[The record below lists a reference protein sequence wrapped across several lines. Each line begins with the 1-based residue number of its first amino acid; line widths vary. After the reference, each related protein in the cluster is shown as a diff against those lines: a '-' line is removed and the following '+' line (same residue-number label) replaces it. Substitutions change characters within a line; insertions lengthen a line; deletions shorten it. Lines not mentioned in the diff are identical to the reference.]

1 MQAENKLGTEK
12 ISKLLLQFS
21 VPTVMTLMVNCLY
34 NIVDQIFIGH
44 AVGITGMAATNAA
57 FPMFTISAA
66 LALMVGDGT
75 ASNISLCLGK
85 EEQNKAE
92 KTLGNGFFL
101 LLCLSMT
108 LAVLMFCGASFFA
121 KLFGASDG
129 VLALSTVYMR
139 ILAIGL
145 PFQMVNMAF
154 TAIIRADGH
163 PQYAMRSM
171 MVGAGLNVI
180 LDPIFIF
187 VLDLRITG
195 AAIATIIGQI
205 AAGSICLA
213 YLSKFEHI
221 HFHKKYFRPI
231 RSICGSILH
240 LGLPS
245 FCMQTATALTQI
257 VMNHHMRDCGA
268 LTKYGS
274 EIALSCYGV
283 MMKIYQIA
291 HAMFVG
297 IAAGTQ
303 PINGYNYGA
312 KKYDRVRETCRMA
325 IILSFVISF
334 VWFAVFQLGG
344 GILARLF
351 VKDDPLYIEFS
362 VFCFRIYM
370 LGFFVYGLPQ
380 VAASIFQAI
389 GKPWKSLAVALSRQI
404 LFLIPLSIW
413 FAQSYGINGVLFAS
427 PIADVLACVLS
438 ALFLVQEVQQWK
450 KAGMLHTKKTEE
462 K

>member
-1 MQAENKLGTEK
+1 MQTENKLGTEK
-12 ISKLLLQFS
+12 ISRLLLQFS

-34 NIVDQIFIGH
+34 NIVDQIFIGR

-75 ASNISLCLGK
+75 AANISLWLGK
-85 EEQNKAE
+85 GQRKEAE
-92 KTLGNGFFL
+92 KTLGNGVFL
-101 LLCLSMT
+101 LFWLSVILGCM
-108 LAVLMFCGASFFA
+108 MFFGSRFFA
-121 KLFGASDG
+121 KLFGASSG
-129 VLALSTVYMR
+129 TLALSADYMR
-139 ILAIGL
+139 ILAFGL

-171 MVGAGLNVI
+171 MVGAGLNVL
-180 LDPIFIF
+180 LDPLLIF
-187 VLDLRITG
+187 VWDMGVSG

-213 YLSKFEHI
+213 YISKFEHI
-221 HFHKKYFRPI
+221 RFQKKYLRPI
-231 RSICGSILH
+231 YQVCGSILH

-283 MMKIYQIA
+283 MMKIYQVA

-312 KKYDRVRETCRMA
+312 KKYDRVYQTCRMA
-325 IILSFVISF
+325 VMLSFIISLL
-334 VWFAVFQLGG
+334 WFAIFQLGS
-344 GILARLF
+344 GILARIF
-351 VKDDPLYIEFS
+351 IKDDPQYIAFS
-362 VFCFRIYM
+362 VFCFHIYM
-370 LGFFVYGLPQ
+370 LAFFVYGLPQ
-380 VAASIFQAI
+380 VTASIFQAM
-389 GKPWKSLAVALSRQI
+389 GKPWKSLMVALSRQI
-404 LFLIPLSIW
+404 LFLIPLSMVL
-413 FAQSYGINGVLFAS
+413 AKRYGMHGVLFAAPVS
-427 PIADVLACVLS
+427 DVLACLLA
-438 ALFLVQEVQQWK
+438 ALFLLQEKHQWK
-450 KAGMLHTKKTEE
+450 KAGILFQKKTE
-462 K
+462 